1 MLVRGMSER
10 EVLKHFRRSIPLW
23 AGNSIE
29 VIGIF
34 LGAIMLC
41 LVSLMYNPLLRLV
54 SLFVAWLCFW
64 YFSHCLAH
72 YIVGRL
78 LGVNYLYYYF
88 GRSSLIKLNL
98 RPISFIMKFV
108 PVLGIKIDKAS
119 FKNVSRY
126 RKAATYASGAFASML
141 APLIPFIYSAIYL
154 DLFTTLAF
162 GFITF
167 GNIIFTLYFSSKV
180 GDLSRARKALRQ
192 DQNNL

>member
-1 MLVRGMSER
+1 
-10 EVLKHFRRSIPLW
+10 
-23 AGNSIE
+23 
-29 VIGIF
+29 
-34 LGAIMLC
+34 
-41 LVSLMYNPLLRLV
+41 
-54 SLFVAWLCFW
+54 
-64 YFSHCLAH
+64 
-72 YIVGRL
+72 
-78 LGVNYLYYYF
+78 
-88 GRSSLIKLNL
+88 L

-119 FKNVSRY
+119 FKNISRY